1 MEVVFVFLIGWLV
14 FLFIFSKIMKSKDDK
29 EKNFFLEKKEKIAQE
44 EYHDRCANLIDLHID
59 ALYRNWR
66 NKRTVDDYGIV
77 RDDAWRKELIYFY
90 EKVVLAD
97 KIAADSEKRM
107 YDLFRCRGMVLENDY
122 FFNQFSIRVEKMMQS
137 LDEDRKSFDGA
148 LNEEIISGED
158 YEIYCADLLERNG
171 WLVQRTPASGD
182 QGVDLIAVTENIRVV
197 VQCKF
202 YSKPVGNAAVQEVI
216 AGKLFY
222 DGGYAVVVSNNLFT
236 SSAKSLA
243 QSSGVIL
250 MHHEQLCDLKGMLGC
265 FEDQDSIEHA
275 IEG

>member
-1 MEVVFVFLIGWLV
+1 
-14 FLFIFSKIMKSKDDK
+14 MKSKDDK
-29 EKNFFLEKKEKIAQE
+29 EKNFFLEKEEKIAQE